1 MVLQGTMLD
10 PVDGKIR
17 PLTEIAGEYAATFGD
32 IYIEAATRSLSPGSW
47 LALSILTPAESR
59 PDVLSLFEGK
69 QLSLEPSPHRNL
81 TMKF

>member
-32 IYIEAATRSLSPGSW
+32 IYIEAATRSLSPGSPP
-47 LALSILTPAESR
+47 LQTGGNSHRHPSGIGNSR
-59 PDVLSLFEGK
+59 PGGVANPTGIDQS
-69 QLSLEPSPHRNL
+69 SPGGV
-81 TMKF
+81 